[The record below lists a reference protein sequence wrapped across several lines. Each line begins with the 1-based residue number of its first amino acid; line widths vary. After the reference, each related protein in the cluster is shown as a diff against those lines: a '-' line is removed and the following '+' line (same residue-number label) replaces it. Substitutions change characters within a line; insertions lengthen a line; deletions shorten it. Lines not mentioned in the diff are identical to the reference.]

1 MDDKYHPRSFEE
13 LAGDP
18 TPVTL
23 INEPVPADNVGVL
36 APKGGRQRSLH
47 AIIAQSLADVEGL
60 IARLEAGVGV
70 GASGRG
76 LIRDLYVQCRKQ
88 REVLAAVL
96 RLELE

>member
-1 MDDKYHPRSFEE
+1 MLGCWPR
-13 LAGDP
+13 
-18 TPVTL
+18 
-23 INEPVPADNVGVL
+23 
-36 APKGGRQRSLH
+36 GGRQRSLH

>member
-1 MDDKYHPRSFEE
+1 
-13 LAGDP
+13 
-18 TPVTL
+18 
-23 INEPVPADNVGVL
+23 
-36 APKGGRQRSLH
+36 LH